1 MRWVE
6 CGRKIVYR
14 LRESARG
21 NLAARWTEISFRA
34 AQNSFGIG
42 PAAEMPHCPHCVWGN
57 KRSSSVICASTS
69 RVAAAKDLG
78 AVAVNRRKASALKMS
93 PKKAITTGA
102 VTMSLAD
109 NAVSRLAIRA
119 TQLKRE
125 RRE

>member
-1 MRWVE
+1 
-6 CGRKIVYR
+6 
-14 LRESARG
+14 
-21 NLAARWTEISFRA
+21 
-34 AQNSFGIG
+34 
-42 PAAEMPHCPHCVWGN
+42 
-57 KRSSSVICASTS
+57 
-69 RVAAAKDLG
+69 LG